1 MYLMVQA
8 MASII
13 TSRVT
18 LNRVVSHEK
27 KVKTTSSCR
36 RVYQFENFEQTN
48 LFSFKKKNPGA
59 VLFFLKTGCQM
70 LLF

>member
-48 LFSFKKKNPGA
+48 LFSFKKKIQEQFS
-59 VLFFLKTGCQM
+59 FF
-70 LLF
+70 